1 MKRKKIVLLS
11 IWITSIIGIFY
22 MFGVLWRQEVSEIS
36 SILVTVGLAG
46 IAFASTIASA
56 LISRTGK
63 DDSGLA

>member
-1 MKRKKIVLLS
+1 
-11 IWITSIIGIFY
+11 
-22 MFGVLWRQEVSEIS
+22 MFGVLWRQEVSETS

-46 IAFASTIASA
+46 TAFASTIASA

>member
-1 MKRKKIVLLS
+1 
-11 IWITSIIGIFY
+11 
-22 MFGVLWRQEVSEIS
+22 MFGVLWRQEVSETS

-56 LISRTGK
+56 FISRTGK